1 MSIRIEI
8 LLAQM
13 IVSDLDRSEAWYA
26 TVLEGQPDNRPMAGL
41 IEWQLSPHAGVQ
53 VFEDADSAGQS
64 TLVIAVGDLDAL
76 AKRLASS
83 GIEHPDP
90 QAVNVG
96 RVLQLTDPD
105 GNQVVFS
112 GA

>member
-1 MSIRIEI
+1 MSIRIEN

-13 IVSDLDRSEAWYA
+13 IVSDLDRSEGWYT
-26 TVLEGQPDNRPMAGL
+26 TVLEAEPDNRPMPGL

-53 VFEDADSAGQS
+53 LFEDGERAGQS
-64 TLVIAVGDLDAL
+64 AMVIAAEDLDAL

-83 GIEHPDP
+83 GIAHPDP
-90 QAVNVG
+90 KAVNVG
-96 RVLQLTDPD
+96 RVLPLTDPD